1 MTQNRNEIP
10 AKYKWDTRTIYP
22 TREQFDADF
31 AQTEQDCEAFTR
43 HKETMTASP
52 EGLYNMLCDFFAI
65 QRRIM
70 KLYEYAARNFD
81 VDTSQNEWQAV
92 QGKVADL
99 FRKFGQSAFF
109 VNPAVLAVGEKKI
122 QKWMKDDPRLLEYER
137 ALHDILRYAPHIL
150 DAEGE
155 KFFAT
160 VNLCL
165 GSHDEIYGVFKNADL
180 RFGTIRGEDG
190 KPMQLTDSNYVPC
203 LMSQNRRVRRAAFNK
218 LYETYGQFRNS
229 FAGLMNGFVREK
241 TTVASLRNFPNSLEA
256 SVFADEVPSNIYN
269 NLIST
274 VNENLSVLY
283 NYYDLKREV
292 LGLSHLHLYDVYAP
306 MVGEASR
313 SYSFEEAVD
322 TVLRALSLLGKDYT
336 DTLGDGIRNRGWV
349 DVYPNRGKRGGAYSA
364 GCYDTEPYILL
375 NYEGK
380 QDDVSTLAHEAGH
393 SMHSYYSRHNNP
405 PQTSEYTIFVAEV
418 ASTVNELILSRY
430 LLSHAESSAERLA
443 ILNQR
448 METFKGTLFR
458 QTMFA
463 EFEKEMHALSEQGE
477 ILTADLLCERYY
489 ELVKRYFGKRVVCD
503 SQIACEWMRIPHF
516 YYNFYVYKYATC
528 ISAASSIV
536 RRMEEQGEAYIAK
549 YLDFLKCGGSRSPLD
564 SLKVADIDL
573 TDPQVIRDA
582 IGMFGDTVR
591 QFREEWEAAKKN

>member
-10 AKYKWDTRTIYP
+10 AKYKWDTRAIYP

-31 AQTEQDCEAFTR
+31 AQAEQDCEAFTR
-43 HKETMTASP
+43 HKETLTASP

-81 VDTSQNEWQAV
+81 VDTSQNEWQSV

-99 FRKFGQSAFF
+99 FRKFGQAAFF

-122 QKWMKDDPRLLEYER
+122 QRWMKDDPRLLEYER

-190 KPMQLTDSNYVPC
+190 KQMQLTDSNYVPC

-274 VNENLSVLY
+274 VNENLGVLY
-283 NYYDLKREV
+283 DYYDLKREV

-375 NYEGK
+375 TTRASRTTFPRWRTK
-380 QDDVSTLAHEAGH
+380 QDTPCTA
-393 SMHSYYSRHNNP
+393 
-405 PQTSEYTIFVAEV
+405 TI
-418 ASTVNELILSRY
+418 
-430 LLSHAESSAERLA
+430 
-443 ILNQR
+443 
-448 METFKGTLFR
+448 
-458 QTMFA
+458 
-463 EFEKEMHALSEQGE
+463 
-477 ILTADLLCERYY
+477 
-489 ELVKRYFGKRVVCD
+489 
-503 SQIACEWMRIPHF
+503 P
-516 YYNFYVYKYATC
+516 ATT
-528 ISAASSIV
+528 I
-536 RRMEEQGEAYIAK
+536 RRRPRNTP
-549 YLDFLKCGGSRSPLD
+549 FS
-564 SLKVADIDL
+564 
-573 TDPQVIRDA
+573 
-582 IGMFGDTVR
+582 
-591 QFREEWEAAKKN
+591 